1 MTKPEN
7 HRLFKPIEAAHFL
20 GLSQSWLAKLR
31 LSGDGPPYMK
41 VGRRVRYS
49 RADLLKWAQK
59 SLRHSTSETACGTFE
74 QKDSRP

>member
-1 MTKPEN
+1 MSEYED

-41 VGRRVRYS
+41 VGRQVRYS
-49 RADLLKWAQK
+49 RADLLKWAEK
-59 SLRHSTSETACGTFE
+59 SLRHSTSEPACGI
-74 QKDSRP
+74 RRNGLV